1 MFLDLGGTVRASS
14 PEQTLAKLRP
24 LLPTFGI
31 TRVIS
36 QEGLGDARIP
46 VTIACRPNSR
56 LLSTSQGK
64 GVTRELADISA
75 IMEAIE
81 MFHAERMPA
90 PALIASVADIRR
102 SGRRFLDP
110 MRLPQLPRRSLYS
123 EVEPIGWLEL
133 THLRGGEP
141 VLCPRAIFTMDAA
154 TPRTEI
160 AALALSISS
169 NGLASGNTLEE
180 AIVHGLY
187 ELIERHCI
195 YHFRYTMPL
204 EERSRR
210 LVDLDSFRGVPH
222 IDDLRERLDATGLN
236 VWAVAMHTDLGI
248 PVFTAHIGDKSPLKR
263 REKEYGGCGAHYIPE
278 VALSRAITEAVQSR
292 ITVITGSRDDLY
304 PWTYQDLELE
314 DLRTRSDGMVADVHQ
329 GNLPRPP
336 SFTAFD
342 QALEWTLATL
352 EQHGIVDTSYFN
364 HQRPE
369 WGDIPVVSVV
379 SPGLDLDLGLIHPL
393 QRK

>member
-1 MFLDLGGTVRASS
+1 MFLDLGGTVRALS

-24 LLPTFGI
+24 LLATFGI
-31 TRVIS
+31 TRVVA
-36 QEGLGDARIP
+36 QEGLGDAKIP
-46 VTIACRPNSR
+46 VTVACRPNSR

-90 PALIASVADIRR
+90 PAVIASIADIRR

-110 MRLPQLPRRSLYS
+110 MHLPQLPRRSLYS

-133 THLRGGEP
+133 THMRGGDP
-141 VLCPRAIFTMDAA
+141 VLCPRAIFTMDA
-154 TPRTEI
+154 TTRRTEI

-204 EERSRR
+204 EERARR
-210 LVDLDSFRGVPH
+210 LVDLDTFEGIPH
-222 IDDLRERLDATGLN
+222 IDDLRQRLDAAGLN
-236 VWAVAMHTDLGI
+236 VWAVSMHSDLGI
-248 PVFTAHIGDKSPLKR
+248 PVFSAHIGDKSPLKR
-263 REKEYGGCGAHYIPE
+263 REKEWGGSGAHYIPE
-278 VALSRAITEAVQSR
+278 VALSRAITEAVQSQ
-292 ITVITGSRDDLY
+292 ITVITGSRDDLF
-304 PWTYQDLELE
+304 PWTYQDLELQE
-314 DLRTRSDGMVADVHQ
+314 TRTRSDGMQADVKRSDV
-329 GNLPRPP
+329 PRPP
-336 SFTAFD
+336 SFTSFAD
-342 QALEWTLATL
+342 VLEWTLAAL
-352 EQHGIVDTSYFN
+352 ERHGIMDTSYFN